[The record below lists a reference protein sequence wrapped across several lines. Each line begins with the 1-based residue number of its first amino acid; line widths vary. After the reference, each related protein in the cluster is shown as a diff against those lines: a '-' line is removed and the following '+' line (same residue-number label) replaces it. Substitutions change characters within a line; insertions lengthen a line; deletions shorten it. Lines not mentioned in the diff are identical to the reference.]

1 MITDSGT
8 EFIYSTVKDYCEK
21 NGLIIMPYTSEQN
34 GIAERKN
41 RTLKEFARSI
51 LMDSGLGIEYSM
63 DAMVFA
69 TFIRNRSPRKKPGKT
84 AIDLITG
91 KRPSFKYIHAFGT
104 TCYVTIAKEERRRK
118 GLKTLD
124 PFLLNPNTQIFLTN
138 VISNN
143 VRK

>member
-1 MITDSGT
+1 
-8 EFIYSTVKDYCEK
+8 
-21 NGLIIMPYTSEQN
+21 MPYTSEQN

-51 LMDSGLGIEYSM
+51 LMDSELGIEYSM

-91 KRPSFKYIHAFGT
+91 KRTSFKYIHAFGT

-118 GLKTLD
+118 GLKSPQPMTFQAMSSLT
-124 PFLLNPNTQIFLTN
+124 FFSLNDMRVAFAFMHASQS
-138 VISNN
+138 VYE
-143 VRK
+143 